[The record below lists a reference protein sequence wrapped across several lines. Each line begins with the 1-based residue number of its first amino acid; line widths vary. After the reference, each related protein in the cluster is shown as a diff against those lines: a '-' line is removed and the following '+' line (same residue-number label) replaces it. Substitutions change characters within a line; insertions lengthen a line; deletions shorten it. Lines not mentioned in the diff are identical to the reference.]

1 MPQRFSSK
9 IPRAF
14 TKRQFL
20 KVSTLSATALPSAI
34 LSEPQPSSPLRIGLI
49 SDVHYADLPTAGNRH
64 YRDSI
69 SKMREAVTAFNLAK
83 VDRVICL
90 GDLIDTG
97 ATIKKELGHLKTIR
111 KEIDRLEA
119 PIHYV
124 LGNHCVWSLTKD
136 EFLTG
141 VGQSSAYLSQSIHG
155 VRLILLDACHRAD
168 GVAYGRQNFDWKDAE
183 IPEAQQAWLRT
194 TLEESKE
201 PALVFVH
208 HRLDLENHYAVK
220 SAASVRQILQ
230 ESQKVA
236 AVFQGHNHLNEHKT
250 IEGIHYLTMQAMIE
264 GIWPQ
269 QNAFSILS
277 FDSAKGELIIE
288 GHHSQSSYRI

>member
-20 KVSTLSATALPSAI
+20 KVSTLCATALPSAI
-34 LSEPQPSSPLRIGLI
+34 MSEPQPSSPLRIGLI

-97 ATIKKELGHLKTIR
+97 ATIEKELGHLKTIR

-124 LGNHCVWSLTKD
+124 LG
-136 EFLTG
+136 
-141 VGQSSAYLSQSIHG
+141 
-155 VRLILLDACHRAD
+155 
-168 GVAYGRQNFDWKDAE
+168 
-183 IPEAQQAWLRT
+183 
-194 TLEESKE
+194 
-201 PALVFVH
+201 
-208 HRLDLENHYAVK
+208 
-220 SAASVRQILQ
+220 
-230 ESQKVA
+230 
-236 AVFQGHNHLNEHKT
+236 
-250 IEGIHYLTMQAMIE
+250 
-264 GIWPQ
+264 
-269 QNAFSILS
+269 
-277 FDSAKGELIIE
+277 IIVC
-288 GHHSQSSYRI
+288 GA

>member
-1 MPQRFSSK
+1 M
-9 IPRAF
+9 
-14 TKRQFL
+14 
-20 KVSTLSATALPSAI
+20 
-34 LSEPQPSSPLRIGLI
+34 
-49 SDVHYADLPTAGNRH
+49 
-64 YRDSI
+64 
-69 SKMREAVTAFNLAK
+69 
-83 VDRVICL
+83 
-90 GDLIDTG
+90 
-97 ATIKKELGHLKTIR
+97 
-111 KEIDRLEA
+111 
-119 PIHYV
+119 
-124 LGNHCVWSLTKD
+124 
-136 EFLTG
+136 
-141 VGQSSAYLSQSIHG
+141 
-155 VRLILLDACHRAD
+155 DACHRAD
-168 GVAYGRQNFDWKDAE
+168 GVAYGRQNFDWKEAD
-183 IPEAQQAWLRT
+183 IPEAQEAWLRT

-264 GIWPQ
+264 GSWPH

-288 GHHSQSSYRI
+288 GHYSQSSYRI